1 MKTKAE
7 VLEILEK
14 DIPYLKKVFHV
25 EKIGLFGSYARQEQ
39 TEKSDLALKNQWFLG
54 PQKSLKKP
62 KVFWS
67 AKIKA
72 CETSFRCP
80 KILRILRDFCKLRFL
95 RDLMVGFQKT
105 PDFLELSDLE
115 DHLSDLVGFKVEI
128 VTPGGLKDRVKQ
140 NIMEDMEFVSAKSL

>member
-14 DIPYLKKVFHV
+14 DFPYLKKVFHV

-39 TEKSDLALKNQWFLG
+39 TEKSDL
-54 PQKSLKKP
+54 
-62 KVFWS
+62 
-67 AKIKA
+67 
-72 CETSFRCP
+72 
-80 KILRILRDFCKLRFL
+80 
-95 RDLMVGFQKT
+95 DLMVEFQKT

-128 VTPGGLKDRVKQ
+128 VTPGGLKDRIKQ
-140 NIMEDMEFVSAKSL
+140 NIMEDMEFVSAKSK

>member
-14 DIPYLKKVFHV
+14 DLPYLKKVFHV
-25 EKIGLFGSYARQEQ
+25 GKIGLFGSYARQEQ
-39 TEKSDLALKNQWFLG
+39 TEESDL
-54 PQKSLKKP
+54 
-62 KVFWS
+62 
-67 AKIKA
+67 
-72 CETSFRCP
+72 
-80 KILRILRDFCKLRFL
+80 
-95 RDLMVGFQKT
+95 DLMVEFQKT

-140 NIMEDMEFVSAKSL
+140 NIMEDMEFVSVKSL

>member
-14 DIPYLKKVFHV
+14 DLPYLKKVFHV

-39 TEKSDLALKNQWFLG
+39 TEESDL
-54 PQKSLKKP
+54 
-62 KVFWS
+62 
-67 AKIKA
+67 
-72 CETSFRCP
+72 
-80 KILRILRDFCKLRFL
+80 
-95 RDLMVGFQKT
+95 DLMVEFQKT

-128 VTPGGLKDRVKQ
+128 VTPGGLKNRVKQ

>member
-14 DIPYLKKVFHV
+14 DFPYLKKVFHV

-39 TEKSDLALKNQWFLG
+39 TEKSDL
-54 PQKSLKKP
+54 
-62 KVFWS
+62 
-67 AKIKA
+67 
-72 CETSFRCP
+72 
-80 KILRILRDFCKLRFL
+80 
-95 RDLMVGFQKT
+95 DLMVEFQKT

-128 VTPGGLKDRVKQ
+128 VTPGGLKDRVRQ
-140 NIMEDMEFVSAKSL
+140 NIMEDMEFVSVKSK